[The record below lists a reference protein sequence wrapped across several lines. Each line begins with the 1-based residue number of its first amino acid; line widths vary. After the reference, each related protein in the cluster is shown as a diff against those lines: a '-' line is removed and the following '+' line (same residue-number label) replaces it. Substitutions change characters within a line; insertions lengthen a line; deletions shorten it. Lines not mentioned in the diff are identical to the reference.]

1 VEQLVDMGFA
11 RDQVPNLSQPFR
23 LRSWR
28 ASVLI
33 CTGGSCMQEAGGCL
47 VWLTFVAFSEK

>member
-1 VEQLVDMGFA
+1 MEQLVDMGFA